1 MDKKQKLD
9 RLYEKYR
16 PNDNLIIARTT
27 RRTIRYIEKVTINFP
42 NKYSVL
48 KNNIIGSCYSI
59 LESIYRANIFQDIK
73 DKKEIIVNIYM
84 LNFYLEEAYRKEL
97 INNKKLESF
106 IFYLIE
112 IDKMTR
118 SWFKYEEVK

>member
-1 MDKKQKLD
+1 MDKNKLD
-9 RLYEKYR
+9 RVYEKYR

-48 KNNIIGSCYSI
+48 KNNIINSCYNI

-106 IFYLIE
+106 ILYLID

>member
-9 RLYEKYR
+9 RLYDKYR

-27 RRTIRYIEKVTINFP
+27 RRTIRYIEKTTINFP
-42 NKYSVL
+42 NRYSVL
-48 KNNIIGSCYSI
+48 KNNIIGSCYNI
-59 LESIYRANIFQDIK
+59 LESIYRANIMQEIK

-97 INNKKLESF
+97 INNRKLESF
-106 IFYLIE
+106 ILYLIE

-118 SWFKYEEVK
+118 GWFKYEEAK